1 VQGVVWDDID
11 LAGAATAEDCLYLNV
26 WTPAAPETSA
36 RLPVMVWI
44 QTAFSSASLAIGLD
58 ARMKALWP
66 TPAAFR
72 VAKPEGARDHD

>member
-26 WTPAAPETSA
+26 RTPAAPETSA
-36 RLPVMVWI
+36 RLPVTVWI
-44 QTAFSSASLAIGLD
+44 QTAFSSASLAIGLG

-66 TPAAFR
+66 TSGSVSSR
-72 VAKPEGARDHD
+72 